1 MKYIAYGSNMSLEQ
15 MMHRCPHARLIG
27 TGYLPQ
33 HRLEFFLHATVEHDP
48 RMRRG
53 VPVAVFEI
61 DKADEASLDLYEGF
75 PRYYRKENCT
85 VNMRDGSKIEGMIYI
100 MNTIREEPP
109 VKRYFNGIVDAYID
123 LGFGP
128 DIKKH
133 LYKALDRAK
142 QRKR

>member
-33 HRLEFFLHATVEHDP
+33 YRVEFHLHANVEPDP
-48 RMRRG
+48 HMRRG

-61 DKADEASLDLYEGF
+61 DEADERELDRYEGF
-75 PRYYRKENCT
+75 PYYYPKATAT
-85 VNMRDGSKIEGMIYI
+85 VNMRDGSKIEGMLYV
-100 MNTIREEPP
+100 MKLIRNAYPD
-109 VKRYFNGIVDAYID
+109 RHYFNGIVDAYID

-133 LYKALDRAK
+133 LYKALDRCKARLK
-142 QRKR
+142 

>member
-33 HRLEFFLHATVEHDP
+33 YRVEFHLHANVEPDP

-61 DKADEASLDLYEGF
+61 DEADETALDRYEGF
-75 PRYYRKENCT
+75 PYYYTKATAT
-85 VNMRDGSKIEGMIYI
+85 VNMRDGSKIEGMLYV
-100 MNTIREEPP
+100 MKLIRNAYPD
-109 VKRYFNGIVDAYID
+109 RHYFNGIVDAYID

-133 LYKALDRAK
+133 LYKALDRCKARLK
-142 QRKR
+142 

>member
-33 HRLEFFLHATVEHDP
+33 YRVEFHLHANVEPDP

-61 DKADEASLDLYEGF
+61 DEADERELDRYEGF
-75 PRYYRKENCT
+75 PYYYTKATAT
-85 VNMRDGSKIEGMIYI
+85 VNMRDGSKIEGMLYV
-100 MNTIREEPP
+100 MKLIR
-109 VKRYFNGIVDAYID
+109 NAY
-123 LGFGP
+123 P
-128 DIKKH
+128 E
-133 LYKALDRAK
+133 ALLNQPA
-142 QRKR
+142 

>member
-33 HRLEFFLHATVEHDP
+33 YKVEFHLHANVEPDP

-61 DKADEASLDLYEGF
+61 DEADEAALDRYEGF
-75 PRYYRKENCT
+75 PHYYTKATAT
-85 VNMRDGSKIEGMIYI
+85 VNMCDGSKIEGMLYV
-100 MNTIREEPP
+100 MKLIRNAYPD
-109 VKRYFNGIVDAYID
+109 RHYFNGIVDAYID

-128 DIKKH
+128 DVKKH
-133 LYKALDRAK
+133 LYKALDRCKARLK
-142 QRKR
+142 